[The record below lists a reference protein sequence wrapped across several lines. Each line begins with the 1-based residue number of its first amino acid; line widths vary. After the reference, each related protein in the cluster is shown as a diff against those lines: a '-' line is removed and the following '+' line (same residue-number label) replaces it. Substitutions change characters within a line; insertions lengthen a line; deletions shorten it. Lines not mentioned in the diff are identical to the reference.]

1 VCDDLFD
8 SKRRMVLSLFC
19 LGAEV
24 TLLLHVRVPATI
36 FFAEDT
42 DERRCLNAKNVFRL
56 SICLIPMSPD
66 FLSEVAFSVV
76 LCPSATS
83 FLSLLR
89 IPPRILYV
97 MMTMT
102 RISQITQE
110 DGVSVSHYLP
120 CWLDILDY
128 MDDIGAMD
136 GTHN

>member
-1 VCDDLFD
+1 MSQCQE
-8 SKRRMVLSLFC
+8 C
-19 LGAEV
+19 
-24 TLLLHVRVPATI
+24 
-36 FFAEDT
+36 
-42 DERRCLNAKNVFRL
+42 FRL
-56 SICLIPMSPD
+56 SICLIPVSPD
-66 FLSEVAFSVV
+66 FYQEVAFSVV

-97 MMTMT
+97 MMLMT